1 MGILLQNSVMKV
13 FLHKSVHFSKLMY
26 QLVISAPFVSLSFY
40 GNGTVV
46 VFAAIFYWLESDVN
60 PSIASFLDAVWWAFA
75 TTTTVGYGDVVP
87 ITTAGKLIGIALM
100 LIGVAI
106 FGIYTALFARAI
118 LDDEV
123 YMQ

>member
-1 MGILLQNSVMKV
+1 MKI
-13 FLHKSVHFSKLMY
+13 FLIKSVHFSKL
-26 QLVISAPFVSLSFY
+26 LFRLIKSAPFLTLSFY

-46 VFAAIFYWLESDVN
+46 LFAGLFYWLEHDVN
-60 PSIASFLDAVWWAFA
+60 PKVVHFLDALWWAFA

-87 ITTAGKLIGIALM
+87 ITSLGKILGIGLM

-118 LDDEV
+118 LDDDV